1 MMASWYR
8 IRALVRKEFLQILR
22 DPNTLALAL
31 LIPVVELFLLGYA
44 ATNDVRNVPIAVWD
58 QDRGPAARALLDAYR
73 AADYFRVAYE
83 VASEDELQALI
94 DAGEVRAALLI
105 PPDYTNQI
113 HTYGQAQV
121 AFIIDGSDPTV
132 ATRSLSA
139 AQLIGQHHATQI
151 QTQRLRREGV
161 PTGDPPLEVRP
172 RVWFNPDLKD
182 TYFMIPGLIG
192 LILYALTPM
201 LTASAIVR
209 ERERGTIE
217 QLIVTPLR
225 SWELVV
231 GKIVPYIVIAFVDT
245 LEGLLIGVL
254 WFKIPIRSPLSTI
267 LLLSGLFLLSGL
279 GIGLWAS
286 AQAKNQQEATLLVY
300 MSFLPAIF
308 LSGYIFPLQA
318 MPRFLQIVSY
328 FIPLRYFLIIIR
340 ALLIKG
346 VPIQAVKTEVAALAF
361 FGVFLL
367 AMAAL
372 RFRKRLD

>member
-1 MMASWYR
+1 MLASWYR
-8 IRALVRKEFLQILR
+8 IRALMRKEFLQILR

-73 AADYFRVAYE
+73 ASDYFRLAYAVE
-83 VASEDELQALI
+83 SEAELQALI
-94 DAGEVRAALLI
+94 DAGEVRAALVI
-105 PPDYTNQI
+105 PPGYTDRIRTNG
-113 HTYGQAQV
+113 TAQV
-121 AFIIDGSDPTV
+121 AFIIDGSDPSV
-132 ATRSLSA
+132 ATRALSA
-139 AQLIGQHHATQI
+139 AQLIGQAHATRL
-151 QTQRLRREGV
+151 QTQRLQRAGLPVGE
-161 PTGDPPLEVRP
+161 PPLEVRP

-182 TYFMIPGLIG
+182 TYFMVPGLIG

-201 LTASAIVR
+201 LTAASIVR

-225 SWELVV
+225 PWELVV
-231 GKIVPYIVIAFVDT
+231 GKIAPYIVIAFADT
-245 LEGLLIGVL
+245 IESLLIGVL
-254 WFKIPIRSPLSTI
+254 WFKIPIRSPLTTI
-267 LLLSGLFLLSGL
+267 LALAGLFLLSGL

-308 LSGYIFPLQA
+308 LSGYIFPLEA
-318 MPRFLQIVSY
+318 MPKFLQWVSY
-328 FIPLRYFLIIIR
+328 FVPLRYFLIIIR
-340 ALLIKG
+340 ALLVKG
-346 VPIQAVKTEVAALAF
+346 APVSALRPEIAALAF
-361 FGVFLL
+361 FGVALL
-367 AMAAL
+367 TLAAL